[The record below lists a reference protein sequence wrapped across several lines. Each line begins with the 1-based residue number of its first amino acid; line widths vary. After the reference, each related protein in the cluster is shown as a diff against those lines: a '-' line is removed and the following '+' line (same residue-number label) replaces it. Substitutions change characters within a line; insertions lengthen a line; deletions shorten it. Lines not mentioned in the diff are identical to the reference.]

1 MKKILIFIFFILS
14 LAVYAHPHVFF
25 ESDFTLKISTNKIEK
40 IKIHLILDEMSTL
53 LYKDEIFLD
62 KSGNIEKNSINFLK
76 DVQKHIHLCLNNLDL
91 KKEFVFKNVYFQE
104 ENLILNLEIPINI
117 KIKNGDKLIFSF
129 YDDEYYYTYE
139 YEKYNLNIEKTKDIS
154 IKINFL
160 ENRKKKFYYGLIS
173 PMEYEVIFQ

>member
-14 LAVYAHPHVFF
+14 LNINAHPHVFF
-25 ESDFTLKISTNKIEK
+25 EPDFTLKIDANEIRK

-76 DVQKHIHLCLNNLDL
+76 DVQKHIHLYFNNLNL
-91 KKEFVFKNVYFQE
+91 KKDFIFKNAYFQE

-117 KIKNGDKLIFSF
+117 KIKNGDKLTFSL
-129 YDDEYYYTYE
+129 YDEEYYYTYD
-139 YEKYNLNIEKTKDIS
+139 YEKYNLNIEKTKNIS
-154 IKINFL
+154 VKINLL
-160 ENRKKKFYYGLIS
+160 ENKKKKFYYGLIS
-173 PMEYEVIFQ
+173 PMEYEVIF